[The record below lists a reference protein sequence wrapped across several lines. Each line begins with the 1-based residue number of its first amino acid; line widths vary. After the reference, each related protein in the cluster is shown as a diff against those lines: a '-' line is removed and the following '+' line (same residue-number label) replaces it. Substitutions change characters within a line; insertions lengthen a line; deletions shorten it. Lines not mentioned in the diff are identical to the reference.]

1 MKTKKE
7 LHENYCSAKYNALKI
22 NARNV
27 ATTNIGHNFE
37 VKKYN
42 LESSTV

>member
-7 LHENYCSAKYNALKI
+7 LHENYCSAKYNALI

-27 ATTNIGHNFE
+27 ATTNIGLNFE
-37 VKKYN
+37 VQKYN